1 MAIELAYINTK
12 HPDFQS
18 NASLVSSLLGEEE
31 KSRSIPV
38 RRSHGNA
45 PSTYEQEIREQA
57 KVRKVIEVNKWK
69 YQSLLDVLF
78 LTYIITDLHVH
89 YDANMYFSFIR

>member
-1 MAIELAYINTK
+1 MVAIELAYINTK

-57 KVRKVIEVNKWK
+57 KVRKV
-69 YQSLLDVLF
+69 VLRCMQENTN
-78 LTYIITDLHVH
+78 LY
-89 YDANMYFSFIR
+89 